1 MADKNDPASVIAGQI
16 KKAVLTEKIRRAAR
30 DQVEKD
36 NPPPELLLRQ
46 ADSIPAQ
53 KLKTLFGG
61 RMVYGAFQL
70 LVGPGESGKGMLS
83 VDLISRLSTGAPFP
97 GEGSEYRAPMKV
109 IMCVTEDSTERVQG
123 RLRAAGTNLTNVY
136 FIDGPPAVRGG
147 LIVPSPI
154 SFDSD
159 AGVLLK
165 EIKAMGAQ
173 ALFLETTVEHLGDRE
188 RKKQWSTNNE
198 AEVRY
203 ALAPIIAVCREGG
216 IIGWG
221 VMHPRKSMEGGIED
235 SISGSAA
242 FRNAGRGVMHV
253 LRDPKDDAPNPWRVL
268 TFSKSNYLA
277 KRPPTLRFRIESWEH
292 DDSEGKVA
300 WGIEGRTLSDSR
312 SAEEIWTEIREKQK
326 TRKDFTVMD
335 AENLLERIL
344 ANGVI
349 VPIAD
354 VKKAADA
361 EALSWRAIQKA
372 KDKLG
377 VESHKQGFP
386 AVVVGWR
393 LPQKPKGDEE
403 I

>member
-1 MADKNDPASVIAGQI
+1 LADTDPVDQVKAKV
-16 KKAVLTEKIRRAAR
+16 KKAVLEERIRRAAR
-30 DQVEKD
+30 DQVEKEQS
-36 NPPPELLLRQ
+36 PPELLLRQ

-53 KLKTLFGG
+53 KLQTLFGG

-83 VDLISRLSTGAPFP
+83 VDLIARLSTGAPFP
-97 GEGSEYRAPMKV
+97 GEGTDSRAPMKV
-109 IMCVTEDSTERVQG
+109 VMCVTEDSTTRVQA
-123 RLRAAGTNLTNVY
+123 RLRAAGASLTNVY

-165 EIKAMGAQ
+165 EVQTIGAK

-188 RKKQWSTNNE
+188 RRKQWSTNNE
-198 AEVRY
+198 AEVRH

-253 LRDPKDDAPNPWRVL
+253 LRDPKDDADNPWRVL

-292 DDSEGKVA
+292 DDTEGKVV
-300 WGIEGRTLSDSR
+300 WGIEGRTLSDNR
-312 SAEEIWTEIREKQK
+312 SAEEIWTEIRDKQK
-326 TRKDFTVMD
+326 VRKDFTVMD

-344 ANGVI
+344 ANGVTL
-349 VPIAD
+349 PIAD
-354 VKKAADA
+354 IRKAATA
-361 EALSWRAIQKA
+361 EALNWSAIQKA

-377 VESHKQGFP
+377 VESVKAGYP
-386 AVVVGWR
+386 AMVVGWR
-393 LPQKPKGDEE
+393 LPKKLQDEE